1 MLAEIVNQRVD
12 RGEKIGRLRRDAEA
26 RELFDVGRY
35 AARGVVRQKAVLL
48 AACADGREQLA
59 DAFKEPVAQVQRA
72 VKVEEKELFA
82 LKKIMVN
89 HQSRLLFAVDRNEEE

>member
-12 RGEKIGRLRRDAEA
+12 RGEKIGRLRHDAEA
-26 RELFDVGRY
+26 RELLHVGLH
-35 AARGVVRQKAVLL
+35 AARGVVCQKAVLP

-59 DAFKEPVAQVQRA
+59 DAFKEPVAQIERT
-72 VKVEEKELFA
+72 VEVEKKELFA

-89 HQSRLLFAVDRNEEE
+89 HQSRFLFAVDRDEEE

>member
-12 RGEKIGRLRRDAEA
+12 RGEKIGRLRHDAEA

-35 AARGVVRQKAVLL
+35 AARGVVRQKAVLP
-48 AACADGREQLA
+48 AASADAGEQLA
-59 DAFKEPVAQVQRA
+59 DAGKKPVAQVQRA
-72 VKVEEKELFA
+72 VEVEKKELFA